1 VRGGKVILQLVKEIP
16 PFIIFIPVMILLL
29 TFTIIT
35 NFNLIG
41 YNYNLEENS
50 TIITVE
56 EGFFNKEIYD
66 IPIYNDSGI
75 LVLQEVILPINS
87 ANDIW
92 RFDVT
97 LISLFIAVFAELI
110 RSPGRQRKNFK
121 WYILLYVATIFVF
134 VVWNINAHAEL
145 LEVIGNL
152 NKRNLLSPEA

>member
-1 VRGGKVILQLVKEIP
+1 
-16 PFIIFIPVMILLL
+16 M
-29 TFTIIT
+29 
-35 NFNLIG
+35 IG

-75 LVLQEVILPINS
+75 QVLQEVMLPINS

-92 RFDVT
+92 RTDVI
-97 LISLFIAVFAELI
+97 LISLFIGVFAELI

-121 WYILLYVATIFVF
+121 WYVLFYLITIIIF

-145 LEVIGNL
+145 LEEMGNL
-152 NKRNLLSPEA
+152 TKRNL

>member
-1 VRGGKVILQLVKEIP
+1 
-16 PFIIFIPVMILLL
+16 MILLL
-29 TFTIIT
+29 TFTILT

-56 EGFFNKEIYD
+56 EGFFYKEIYD

-75 LVLQEVILPINS
+75 QVLQEVMLPINS

-92 RFDVT
+92 RTDVI
-97 LISLFIAVFAELI
+97 LISLFIGVFAELI

-121 WYILLYVATIFVF
+121 WYVLFYLITIIIF

-145 LEVIGNL
+145 LEEMGNL
-152 NKRNLLSPEA
+152 TKRNL

>member
-1 VRGGKVILQLVKEIP
+1 
-16 PFIIFIPVMILLL
+16 M
-29 TFTIIT
+29 IT

-41 YNYNLEENS
+41 YNYHLEDNS

-75 LVLQEVILPINS
+75 LVLQEVMLPINS

-92 RFDVT
+92 RSDMI
-97 LISLFIAVFAELI
+97 LISLFIGVFAELI
-110 RSPGRQRKNFK
+110 RSPGRQRKKFK
-121 WYILLYVATIFVF
+121 WYILLCIATIIVF
-134 VVWNINAHAEL
+134 VLWNMNAHAEL

-152 NKRNLLSPEA
+152 NKRIL